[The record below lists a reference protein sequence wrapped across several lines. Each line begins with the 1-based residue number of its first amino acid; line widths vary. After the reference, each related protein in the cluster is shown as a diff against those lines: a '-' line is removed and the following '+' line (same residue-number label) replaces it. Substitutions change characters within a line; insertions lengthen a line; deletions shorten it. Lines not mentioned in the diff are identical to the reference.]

1 MVASDAR
8 ECAERI
14 VKERVWR
21 MDLQMKITEALDEHC
36 AVIQQ
41 LTAMSSRILQIASE
55 LVATLQ
61 RQGKVVLCGNGG
73 SASDAQH
80 IAAEMQGIRAHPGT
94 PQGLLALVLTENTA
108 LFTAISNDVGYPSA
122 FQRQVEAMVRSDD
135 LVIGLSTSG
144 RSPNVIEAIRAAK
157 QIGARTVALL
167 GEQGELADIA
177 DIAIRIPST
186 SVPRIQEA
194 HMVVGHLICEM
205 AQRMT
210 TGEYQTRFTASA
222 VQA

>member
-1 MVASDAR
+1 
-8 ECAERI
+8 
-14 VKERVWR
+14 
-21 MDLQMKITEALDEHC
+21 MDLQPKIAEAIEEHLT
-36 AVIQQ
+36 VIQQ
-41 LTAMSSRILQIASE
+41 LTAMSPLILQMASE

-80 IAAEMQGIRAHPGT
+80 IAAEMQGIRAHLDS

-108 LFTAISNDVGYPSA
+108 LLTAISNDVGYSSA
-122 FQRQVEAMVRSDD
+122 FRRQVEAIVRGDD

-167 GEQGELADIA
+167 GE
-177 DIAIRIPST
+177 
-186 SVPRIQEA
+186 
-194 HMVVGHLICEM
+194 
-205 AQRMT
+205 
-210 TGEYQTRFTASA
+210 
-222 VQA
+222 

>member
-1 MVASDAR
+1 
-8 ECAERI
+8 
-14 VKERVWR
+14 
-21 MDLQMKITEALDEHC
+21 MDVQMKITEALDEHC

-41 LTAMSSRILQIASE
+41 LTAMSSLIVQIASE
-55 LVATLQ
+55 LVATLR

-94 PQGLLALVLTENTA
+94 HQGLLALVLTENTA
-108 LFTAISNDVGYPSA
+108 LLTAISNDVGYAAA
-122 FQRQVEAMVRSDD
+122 FRRQVEAMVRSDD

-144 RSPNVIEAIRAAK
+144 RSPNVIEAIRAAR
-157 QIGARTVALL
+157 QLGARTVALL
-167 GEQGELADIA
+167 GEQGELADVA
-177 DIAIRIPST
+177 DLAIYIPST

-194 HMVVGHLICEM
+194 HMFIGHLICEL

-210 TGEYQTRFTASA
+210 IGEYQTRFIPDAA
-222 VQA
+222 HA

>member
-1 MVASDAR
+1 
-8 ECAERI
+8 
-14 VKERVWR
+14 
-21 MDLQMKITEALDEHC
+21 MDLQQKITEALAEHL
-36 AVIQQ
+36 VVTQQ
-41 LTAMSSRILQIASE
+41 LTAMSPLIFQVARE
-55 LVATLQ
+55 VVATLR

-80 IAAEMQGIRAHPGT
+80 IAAEMQGIRVHPET

-108 LFTAISNDVGYPSA
+108 LLTAISNDVGYPVA
-122 FQRQVEAMVRSDD
+122 FRRQVEAIVRKDD

-144 RSPNVIEAIRAAK
+144 RSPNVIEALRAAR

-167 GEQGELADIA
+167 GEQGELAAIA
-177 DIAIRIPST
+177 DIAICIPST

-194 HMVVGHLICEM
+194 HMFIGHLICEM

-210 TGEYQTRFTASA
+210 TGEYQTRFVAGA
-222 VQA
+222 AHA

>member
-1 MVASDAR
+1 
-8 ECAERI
+8 
-14 VKERVWR
+14 
-21 MDLQMKITEALDEHC
+21 MDLQLKITEALDEHLT
-36 AVIQQ
+36 VIQQ
-41 LTAMSSRILQIASE
+41 LTAASSLIQQVASE
-55 LVATLQ
+55 VVATLR

-108 LFTAISNDVGYPSA
+108 LFTAISNDVGYPAA
-122 FQRQVEAMVRSDD
+122 FRRQVEAIVWSDD

-157 QIGARTVALL
+157 QLGARTVALL
-167 GEQGELADIA
+167 GEGGPLADIA
-177 DIAIRIPST
+177 GIAICIPSQ

-194 HMVVGHLICEM
+194 HMFIGHLICEL

-210 TGEYQTRFTASA
+210 TGEYQTRFVPSA

>member
-1 MVASDAR
+1 
-8 ECAERI
+8 
-14 VKERVWR
+14 
-21 MDLQMKITEALDEHC
+21 MDLQHRITAALDEHLT
-36 AVIQQ
+36 VIHQ
-41 LTAMSSRILQIASE
+41 LTAMSSHILLVAGE
-55 LVATLQ
+55 LVATLR

-108 LFTAISNDVGYPSA
+108 LLTAISNDVGYPAA
-122 FQRQVEAMVRSDD
+122 FRRQVEAMVRSDD

-144 RSPNVIEAIRAAK
+144 RSPNVIEAIRAAR

-177 DIAIRIPST
+177 DIALRIPSQ

-194 HMVVGHLICEM
+194 HMFIGHLICEM
-205 AQRMT
+205 AQWMT
-210 TGEYQTRFTASA
+210 TGDYQTRFAASV